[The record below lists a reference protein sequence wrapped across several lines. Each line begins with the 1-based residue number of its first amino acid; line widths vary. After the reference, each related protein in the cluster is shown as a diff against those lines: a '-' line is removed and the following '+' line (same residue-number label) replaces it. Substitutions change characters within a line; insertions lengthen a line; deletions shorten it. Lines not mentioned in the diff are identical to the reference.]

1 MEKFNHPFDE
11 NRCAR
16 RLLWEYKNYEQLI
29 VGVDFDNT
37 IRPVKQDSSCEAVVE
52 LLKRCSADPKIVLC
66 LWTISGGSDGHLSL
80 QEKVEYCKSLG
91 IKLDYIN
98 KSPFLED
105 DSGRKQFFNVLL
117 DDRAGLESAYR
128 NLKYVLDNSE
138 TVVSDERIMTKEDL
152 KEYNNAIE
160 RFYKACG
167 RVCDE
172 LSRYDHNFDR
182 GLYLFKYTYEEYSEN
197 VECEGTYFTMSFP
210 SELLSYSDEQLKE
223 HVDMLIERKRVKKEI
238 ESKELEQKE
247 YLDYLRL
254 KEKFEPKC

>member
-16 RLLWEYKNYEQLI
+16 RLLWEYNHYGRLI

-66 LWTISGGSDGHLSL
+66 LWTISGSSEGHLSNGHLSL

-105 DSGRKQFFNVLL
+105 EFLEDDSCKKQFFNVLL

-128 NLKYVLDNSE
+128 NLKYVLDN
-138 TVVSDERIMTKEDL
+138 
-152 KEYNNAIE
+152 A
-160 RFYKACG
+160 
-167 RVCDE
+167 
-172 LSRYDHNFDR
+172 
-182 GLYLFKYTYEEYSEN
+182 
-197 VECEGTYFTMSFP
+197 
-210 SELLSYSDEQLKE
+210 
-223 HVDMLIERKRVKKEI
+223 EI
-238 ESKELEQKE
+238 K
-247 YLDYLRL
+247 
-254 KEKFEPKC
+254 

>member
-16 RLLWEYKNYEQLI
+16 RLLWEYNHYGRLI

-80 QEKVEYCKSLG
+80 QEKVDYCKSLG

-98 KSPFLED
+98 ESPFLED
-105 DSGRKQFFNVLL
+105 DNGKKQFFNVLL

-138 TVVSDERIMTKEDL
+138 MK
-152 KEYNNAIE
+152 
-160 RFYKACG
+160 
-167 RVCDE
+167 
-172 LSRYDHNFDR
+172 
-182 GLYLFKYTYEEYSEN
+182 
-197 VECEGTYFTMSFP
+197 
-210 SELLSYSDEQLKE
+210 
-223 HVDMLIERKRVKKEI
+223 
-238 ESKELEQKE
+238 
-247 YLDYLRL
+247 
-254 KEKFEPKC
+254 

>member
-16 RLLWEYKNYEQLI
+16 RLLWEYNHYGRLI

-37 IRPVKQDSSCEAVVE
+37 ITVTENVCTNPIIKQDSSCEAVVE

-66 LWTISGGSDGHLSL
+66 LWTISGGSDGHLTL

-105 DSGRKQFFNVLL
+105 EFLEDDSNKKQFFNVLL

-138 TVVSDERIMTKEDL
+138 MK
-152 KEYNNAIE
+152 
-160 RFYKACG
+160 
-167 RVCDE
+167 
-172 LSRYDHNFDR
+172 
-182 GLYLFKYTYEEYSEN
+182 
-197 VECEGTYFTMSFP
+197 
-210 SELLSYSDEQLKE
+210 
-223 HVDMLIERKRVKKEI
+223 
-238 ESKELEQKE
+238 
-247 YLDYLRL
+247 
-254 KEKFEPKC
+254 